1 LIRQQT
7 VPRKQIGHWRFVPE
21 TIASQ
26 QFSTLR
32 YARIAG
38 CDTIIGTCCVYA
50 EEVLAEIRKGFWAA
64 IAEIKK
70 GNWII
75 PILYRNRRA

>member
-1 LIRQQT
+1 MIRQQT
-7 VPRKQIGHWRFVPE
+7 VPRKQIGYWRVVPE
-21 TIASQ
+21 AIASQ
-26 QFSTLR
+26 QFSRLR
-32 YARIAG
+32 IARTAG

-50 EEVLAEIRKGFWAA
+50 EEVLAEILKGFWEA